1 MGKGLNYIAMG
12 RWIILLM
19 VFAFSC
25 GPKVSTLEDYEK
37 RNPYPGTQERTE
49 YSSRGSLMPKE
60 GYQDLYSEKRASRV
74 GDVIYLQI
82 VESIN
87 AIESISTQTQRSSAF
102 KQGISSFFGLSQNT
116 LADIGGQGAGQM
128 NTKGSGKVQQT
139 GVLTTRLAGRVMK
152 LYPNGSMLV
161 EAKKYI
167 AIENAQRE
175 VVLRGI
181 VRPEDIDSTNTV
193 SSDKIANL
201 EVFIDGKG
209 FLADGGSPGWL
220 AKILAKV
227 LPF

>member
-1 MGKGLNYIAMG
+1 MGIGLNYIAMG

-87 AIESISTQTQRSSAF
+87 AIESISAQTQRSSAF
-102 KQGISSFFGLSQNT
+102 KQGISSFFEKYFLSVM
-116 LADIGGQGAGQM
+116 AFVEPF
-128 NTKGSGKVQQT
+128 KEYVKKVPYHLHIQRCI
-139 GVLTTRLAGRVMK
+139 LK
-152 LYPNGSMLV
+152 LFF
-161 EAKKYI
+161 A
-167 AIENAQRE
+167 
-175 VVLRGI
+175 
-181 VRPEDIDSTNTV
+181 
-193 SSDKIANL
+193 
-201 EVFIDGKG
+201 
-209 FLADGGSPGWL
+209 
-220 AKILAKV
+220 
-227 LPF
+227 

>member
-87 AIESISTQTQRSSAF
+87 AIESISAQT
-102 KQGISSFFGLSQNT
+102 
-116 LADIGGQGAGQM
+116 
-128 NTKGSGKVQQT
+128 
-139 GVLTTRLAGRVMK
+139 
-152 LYPNGSMLV
+152 
-161 EAKKYI
+161 
-167 AIENAQRE
+167 
-175 VVLRGI
+175 
-181 VRPEDIDSTNTV
+181 
-193 SSDKIANL
+193 
-201 EVFIDGKG
+201 
-209 FLADGGSPGWL
+209 
-220 AKILAKV
+220 
-227 LPF
+227 

>member
-1 MGKGLNYIAMG
+1 
-12 RWIILLM
+12 M
-19 VFAFSC
+19 VATS
-25 GPKVSTLEDYEK
+25 P
-37 RNPYPGTQERTE
+37 
-49 YSSRGSLMPKE
+49 
-60 GYQDLYSEKRASRV
+60 
-74 GDVIYLQI
+74 
-82 VESIN
+82 
-87 AIESISTQTQRSSAF
+87 
-102 KQGISSFFGLSQNT
+102 
-116 LADIGGQGAGQM
+116 
-128 NTKGSGKVQQT
+128 
-139 GVLTTRLAGRVMK
+139 
-152 LYPNGSMLV
+152 MLV

>member
-1 MGKGLNYIAMG
+1 MG
-12 RWIILLM
+12 RWIILLI

-37 RNPYPGTQERTE
+37 RNPYPGLQERTE

-87 AIESISTQTQRSSAF
+87 AIESISAQTQRSSAF
-102 KQGISSFFGLSQNT
+102 QEGISSLFGLSKGT
-116 LADIGGQGAGQM
+116 LADIGGKGSGQM

-139 GVLTTRLAGRVMK
+139 GVLTTKLAGRVMK
-152 LYPNGSMLV
+152 IYPNGSMLV

>member
-1 MGKGLNYIAMG
+1 MG
-12 RWIILLM
+12 RMWILIAWFLVL
-19 VFAFSC
+19 SC
-25 GPKVSTLEDYEK
+25 GPKLSTLEEYEK
-37 RNPYPGTQERTE
+37 KNLYPANEEKLE
-49 YSSRGSLMPKE
+49 YASRGSIMPKN
-60 GYQDLYSEKRASRV
+60 GYQDLYSERRASKV
-74 GDVIYLQI
+74 GDVIFLQV

-87 AIESISTQTQRSSAF
+87 AVESVSNQTQRSSAF
-102 KQGISSFFGLSQNT
+102 QQGISSFFGISQNT
-116 LADIGGQGAGQM
+116 LADVGARGSGNI

-152 LYPNGSMLV
+152 VYPNNTMLV
-161 EAKKYI
+161 EAKKNI
-167 AIENAQRE
+167 IMNNAQRE

-209 FLADGGSPGWL
+209 FLADGGSPGWF
-220 AKILAKV
+220 ARILAKV

>member
-1 MGKGLNYIAMG
+1 
-12 RWIILLM
+12 
-19 VFAFSC
+19 
-25 GPKVSTLEDYEK
+25 
-37 RNPYPGTQERTE
+37 
-49 YSSRGSLMPKE
+49 
-60 GYQDLYSEKRASRV
+60 
-74 GDVIYLQI
+74 
-82 VESIN
+82 
-87 AIESISTQTQRSSAF
+87 
-102 KQGISSFFGLSQNT
+102 
-116 LADIGGQGAGQM
+116 M

-167 AIENAQRE
+167 AIANAQRE
-175 VVLRGI
+175 VVLRCI

>member
-1 MGKGLNYIAMG
+1 MG
-12 RWIILLM
+12 RWIILLI

-37 RNPYPGTQERTE
+37 RNPYPGLQERTE

-60 GYQDLYSEKRASRV
+60 GYQDLYSERRASRV

-87 AIESISTQTQRSSAF
+87 AIESISAQTQRSSAF
-102 KQGISSFFGLSQNT
+102 QEGISSLFGLSKGT
-116 LADIGGQGAGQM
+116 LADIGGQGSGQM

-220 AKILAKV
+220 ARILAKV

>member
-87 AIESISTQTQRSSAF
+87 AIESISAQTQRSSAF

-116 LADIGGQGAGQM
+116 LGMFCTFGFMLAILPVTAPICL
-128 NTKGSGKVQQT
+128 NSG
-139 GVLTTRLAGRVMK
+139 
-152 LYPNGSMLV
+152 
-161 EAKKYI
+161 
-167 AIENAQRE
+167 
-175 VVLRGI
+175 
-181 VRPEDIDSTNTV
+181 
-193 SSDKIANL
+193 
-201 EVFIDGKG
+201 
-209 FLADGGSPGWL
+209 
-220 AKILAKV
+220 
-227 LPF
+227 